1 MCYIYRYKQNKILIC
16 IRKMDGTI
24 DHFVKARLARLW
36 KINSFHGLSYEEI
49 RRQNMDYKGG
59 GRGTKGRRERSM

>member
-24 DHFVKARLARLW
+24 DHFVKARLARLR
-36 KINSFHGLSYEEI
+36 KINSLMVSPMKKLESRIWTTKEEEEE
-49 RRQNMDYKGG
+49 YV
-59 GRGTKGRRERSM
+59 T